1 MLAALVKACGVIAVN
16 TGDMCTEVFRL
27 FPTCLPC
34 FEAIQKII
42 ELCAG

>member
-16 TGDMCTEVFRL
+16 TGDMCTEVCNI
-27 FPTCLPC
+27 FPTFLPC
-34 FEAIQKII
+34 FEALQKII